1 MAEPAVKLIECPRDA
16 LQGLPHF
23 VPTEIKTALLQRLL
37 AAGFRHLDCA
47 SFVSPQAVPQM
58 ADSAEVLADLGPPPA
73 GTELIAVVLNQ
84 RGLERAAATG
94 SVNTVGYP
102 FSISPTFQYRNAH
115 QTPQQARELLQFLK
129 QEADSNGLKLIAW
142 ISMAF
147 GNPFGD
153 DYSHKQVLAALDLL
167 ADLGIREVAL
177 ADTVGLAHAPEIG
190 RLYAL
195 AAEHRPELEIGLH
208 LHSRPEQADAKVRAA
223 WEAGCRRFDSALGG
237 LGGCPFA
244 GDHRVGNL
252 ATETVLDTL
261 AELGAPIAYD
271 AAELRAAQDLIA
283 GIRQQYQAA

>member
-37 AAGFRHLDCA
+37 AAGFRHLDCV

-84 RGLERAAATG
+84 RGVERAAATEL
-94 SVNTVGYP
+94 VNTVGYP
-102 FSISPTFQYRNAH
+102 YSISPTFQFRNAR
-115 QTPQQARELLQFLK
+115 QSPQQMRDLLHLLK
-129 QEADSNGLKLIAW
+129 QEADSNGLKFIAW
-142 ISMAF
+142 VSMAF

-153 DYSHKQVLAALDLL
+153 DYSHKLVLAALDFL
-167 ADLGIREVAL
+167 AGIGIREIAL
-177 ADTVGLAHAPEIG
+177 ADTVGLAHAPEVA

-195 AAEHRPELEIGLH
+195 AAQHRPDLEIGLH
-208 LHSRPEQADAKVRAA
+208 LHSRPDLTAAKVRAA
-223 WEAGCRRFDSALGG
+223 WDAGCRRFDTALGG

-244 GDHRVGNL
+244 GDEMVGNL
-252 ATETVLDTL
+252 ATGTVLNTL
-261 AELGAPIAYD
+261 AELGVRLAYD
-271 AAELRAAQDLIA
+271 GEELRAAQDLMA
-283 GIRQQYQAA
+283 GIRQQYHAA

>member
-1 MAEPAVKLIECPRDA
+1 MAEPAVKLVECPRDA

-37 AAGFRHLDCA
+37 AAGFRHLDCV

-73 GTELIAVVLNQ
+73 GTELIAVVLNM

-102 FSISPTFQYRNAH
+102 YSISPTFQYRNAH
-115 QTPQQARELLQFLK
+115 QTPQQARELLQLLK

-153 DYSHKQVLAALDLL
+153 EYSHKQVLAALDLL
-167 ADLGIREVAL
+167 AGLGIREVAL

-195 AAEHRPELEIGLH
+195 AAQHRPELEIGLH
-208 LHSRPEQADAKVRAA
+208 LHSRPEQADDKVRAA
-223 WEAGCRRFDSALGG
+223 WEAGCRRFDTALGG

-271 AAELRAAQDLIA
+271 ADELRAAQDLIA

>member
-23 VPTEIKTALLQRLL
+23 VPTEIKADLLRRLL

-73 GTELIAVVLNQ
+73 GTELIAVVLNL
-84 RGLERAAATG
+84 RGVERAAATG
-94 SVNTVGYP
+94 IVNTIGYSY
-102 FSISPTFQYRNAH
+102 SISPTFQYRNAR
-115 QTPQQARELLQFLK
+115 QTLEQSQELLHLLK

-153 DYSHKQVLAALDLL
+153 EYSSKQVLAAFDFL
-167 ADLGIREVAL
+167 ADLGIHEVAL
-177 ADTVGLAHAPEIG
+177 ADTVGLAHAPEIA
-190 RLYAL
+190 RLYSL
-195 AAEHRPELEIGLH
+195 AAQHRPELEIGLH
-208 LHSRPEQADAKVRAA
+208 LHSRPGQTDAKIRAA
-223 WEAGCRRFDSALGG
+223 WEAGCRRFDTALGA

-244 GDHRVGNL
+244 GDQLVGNL
-252 ATETVLDTL
+252 ATETVLETL
-261 AELGAPIAYD
+261 AEVGAPLAID
-271 AAELRAAQDLIA
+271 VGGLHAAQDLIA
-283 GIRQQYQAA
+283 GIRQRYQAA